1 MLFKQLG
8 QGEFLPLIFLLLL
21 GVDALRKQPF
31 IVCGDLSGRV
41 QVYIG
46 EAAYRYSPF
55 TSLPEITQQEFLE
68 PSPLPT
74 RHLKPGIWVS
84 LYSAS
89 VDLAWGGF
97 GGSASMAF

>member
-46 EAAYRYSPF
+46 EATYGYSPF
-55 TSLPEITQQEFLE
+55 TSLPEITKQEFLGTF
-68 PSPLPT
+68 PFAYQT
-74 RHLKPGIWVS
+74 FK
-84 LYSAS
+84 
-89 VDLAWGGF
+89 AWDQGVAVFGF
-97 GGSASMAF
+97 S

>member
-1 MLFKQLG
+1 MLLKQLG

-55 TSLPEITQQEFLE
+55 TSLPEITKQKFLGTF
-68 PSPLPT
+68 PFAYQT
-74 RHLKPGIWVS
+74 FKAW
-84 LYSAS
+84 
-89 VDLAWGGF
+89 DLGVTVFGF
-97 GGSASMAF
+97 C